1 MLPGKKRHHNVYVIE
16 LDGAVLEESR
26 FSAANPSHD
35 PDKPCVYVGSTGL
48 TPEKRFEN
56 HMAGY
61 KSNRFVRRYG
71 LRLLPMLYGEY
82 NPLGYDDACDM
93 EIELARMLREKGYA
107 VWQK

>member
-1 MLPGKKRHHNVYVIE
+1 MPPKKQHHNVYVIE
-16 LDGAVLEESR
+16 LDRAVLGESR

-35 PDKPCVYVGSTGL
+35 PGKPCVYVGATGL

-71 LRLLPMLYGEY
+71 LHLLPMLYEEY
-82 NPLGYDDACDM
+82 NPLGYEDACEM
-93 EIELARMLREKGYA
+93 ESELARMLREKGYA